1 MFHGVHTSII
11 YKSQKLERTQIFL
24 NRAMDTGYVYIYT
37 MECYSAIKSNDFI
50 KLLVKWLELGNVT
63 LSEVTEPQKNTYTV
77 YTH

>member
-1 MFHGVHTSII
+1 MW
-11 YKSQKLERTQIFL
+11 
-24 NRAMDTGYVYIYT
+24 YIYT

>member
-1 MFHGVHTSII
+1 MFIAALYII
-11 YKSQKLERTQIFL
+11 PRSWKQLRCPLTEECIQK
-24 NRAMDTGYVYIYT
+24 MWYIYT